1 MPNLV
6 ENQPFIFFAGIIRI
20 VIGLAVLVGN
30 GPWGSTAI
38 QIVVA
43 VIGWISLVRGIVLL
57 LVTTEQQR
65 RLIEFWRKDTTF
77 VWDATDDIS
86 AADAVRQVSIAAARS
101 VRCVW
106 AGVAMTL
113 CSTPSMPLMMSS
125 SGRVP
130 TSGSCF

>member
-1 MPNLV
+1 M
-6 ENQPFIFFAGIIRI
+6 
-20 VIGLAVLVGN
+20 GLN
-30 GPWGSTAI
+30 AI

-43 VIGWISLVRGIVLL
+43 VIGWIWLVRGIVLL